1 MQALSEEQIEAEL
14 QKVKEWSYNGS
25 DIIKTYT
32 LKNFAAAVGFIS
44 AIAVL
49 AETAD
54 HHPDI
59 LLHGW
64 NKVDIMLSTH
74 SAHGITEKD
83 FALAQQIDSLG
94 F

>member
-1 MQALSEEQIEAEL
+1 MQAFSENQIENAL
-14 QKVKEWSYNGS
+14 NNVKDWSFNGS
-25 DIIKTYT
+25 DIVKTYT
-32 LKNFAAAVGFIS
+32 LKNFAAAVGFIG

-74 SAHGITEKD
+74 SAHGITEND
-83 FALAQQIDSLG
+83 FALAQKIDELG

>member
-1 MQALSEEQIEAEL
+1 MQALSEDQIEAAL

-25 DIIKTYT
+25 DIVKTYT
-32 LKNFAAAVGFIS
+32 LKNFAASVGFIS